1 MTKVGLFGY
10 PGGGKSTVFQ
20 ALTAQAV
27 SPQFLGFDLKPNQAV
42 VKIPDER
49 LDFLAEHY
57 QTRSKVN
64 ATLEMIDIPGFDP
77 SSTEKKLKNAVL
89 EHYRR
94 MDTLALVVGLFD
106 EEGAANAAKQIR
118 GMIEELVL
126 LDYVIFERAIASLEK
141 TTRVK
146 PDKELKARLELCQR
160 ILSQL
165 EEGVPLSRMEISA
178 DEMKSLSDLAPM
190 SVKPVIVVLNIADSD
205 IGHDADAIAGMSAAI
220 NACKELDLPHVVMS
234 AALEAELSGM
244 TDEEAAEYMGEFGI
258 SERALPRFIRTA
270 YSTLALITFL
280 TASEKECRS
289 WSVRKGSNAQQTA
302 GVIHSDL
309 ARGFIR
315 AETIS
320 YEDFVALGGEKEAK
334 AAGKYRLEGK
344 EYVTQDG
351 DIMNIRFNV

>member
-27 SPQFLGFDLKPNQAV
+27 SPQFLGYDLKPNQAV

-57 QTRSKVN
+57 ATKSKVH
-64 ATLEMIDIPGFDP
+64 ATLEMFDIPGFDP

-89 EHYRR
+89 ELYRR

-106 EEGAANAAKQIR
+106 ADYAPEAAKEVR
-118 GMIEELVL
+118 SMVEELVL
-126 LDYVIFERAIASLEK
+126 LDYVIFERAIHNLEK

-146 PDKELKARLELCQR
+146 PDKDMKARLELCRR
-160 ILSQL
+160 ILAQL
-165 EEGVPLSRMEISA
+165 EDGVPVRSMEISP
-178 DEMKSLSDLAPM
+178 EELKSVSDLAPM

-205 IGHDADAIAGMSAAI
+205 IGHDPADIAGMPAAI
-220 NACKELDLPHVVMS
+220 KACEDLGLPHVIMS
-234 AALEAELSGM
+234 AGLEAELSAM
-244 TDEEAAEYMGEFGI
+244 TDEEAAEYMSEFGI

-270 YSTLALITFL
+270 YSTLNLITFL
-280 TASEKECRS
+280 TASDKECRS
-289 WSVRKGSNAQQTA
+289 WSVRSGSNAQQTA

-315 AETIS
+315 AETIA
-320 YEDFVALGGEKEAK
+320 YEDFVELGGEKAAK

-344 EYVTQDG
+344 EYLTQDG

>member
-27 SPQFLGFDLKPNQAV
+27 SPQFLGYDLKPNQAV

-49 LDFLAEHY
+49 LDFLSEHY
-57 QTRSKVN
+57 NTKSKVH
-64 ATLEMIDIPGFDP
+64 ATLEVFDIPGFDP
-77 SSTEKKLKNAVL
+77 AFTEKKLKNAVL
-89 EHYRR
+89 ELYRK

-106 EEGAANAAKQIR
+106 EMAEEAARQIR
-118 GMIEELVL
+118 GMVEELVL
-126 LDYVIFERAIASLEK
+126 LDYVIFERAVTSLEK

-146 PDKELKARLELCQR
+146 PDKEMKAKLELCQR
-160 ILSQL
+160 IMGRL
-165 EEGVPLSRMEISA
+165 EEGEPLSRMELSA
-178 DEMKSLSDLAPM
+178 DELKSLSDLAPM
-190 SVKPVIVVLNIADSD
+190 SIKPVIAVLNIADSD
-205 IGHDADAIAGMSAAI
+205 ISSYPASITGMPQAIA
-220 NACKELDLPHVVMS
+220 ACEELGLPHVVMS

-244 TDEEAAEYMGEFGI
+244 TDEDAAEYMSEFGI

-270 YSTLALITFL
+270 YSTLSLITFL

-289 WSVRKGSNAQQTA
+289 WSVRRGSNAQQTA
-302 GVIHSDL
+302 GTIHSDL

-315 AETIS
+315 AETIAF
-320 YEDFVALGGEKEAK
+320 EDFKALGGEKEAK